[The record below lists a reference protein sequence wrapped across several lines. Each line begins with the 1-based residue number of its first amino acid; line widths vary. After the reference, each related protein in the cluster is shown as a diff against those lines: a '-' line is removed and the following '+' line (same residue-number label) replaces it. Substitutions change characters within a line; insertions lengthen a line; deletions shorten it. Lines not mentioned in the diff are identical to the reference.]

1 MMNKVELLAPAG
13 SLEKLYVAIDYG
25 ADAVY
30 IGGQDF
36 GLRANADNFSIEE
49 IKMACEYAHN
59 RNAKIYVTVN
69 IIFHDENFLGLDEY
83 LLELEQAGVDA
94 LIVADLF
101 AIKRCQKVVPN
112 MEIHLSTQ
120 QSVINH
126 RATNFFYDHGV
137 TRVVLAREANK
148 QEIKELVDHSK
159 AEIEVFIHGGVCIS
173 YSGRCTLSNH
183 MTARDSNR
191 GGCSQNCRWEFEL
204 FNQDENISQDNVL
217 FSMNPK
223 DLMQVD
229 HIVDMIKSGVVSLKV
244 EGRMRSVHY
253 IATVISTYRKLIDD
267 YYEQGD
273 DFVYTD
279 YYESELQ
286 KSANRVLASQYYDKM
301 PTNKELQYDSRAEHP
316 TQEFIGIIKEVN
328 GNNVILEQRN
338 YFKPGDLVEVF
349 GPEIT
354 TTKFVVGEIF
364 DSEGNALDAA
374 RHPKQIIHT
383 KIDVELY
390 PKNMLRKVRI

>member
-1 MMNKVELLAPAG
+1 MEKVELLAPAG

-30 IGGQDF
+30 IGGQEF

-49 IKMACEYAHN
+49 IKIACDYAHKH
-59 RNAKIYVTVN
+59 NAKVYITVN
-69 IIFHDENFLGLDEY
+69 IIFHDENFEGLNSY
-83 LLELEQAGVDA
+83 LIALEQAGVDA

-101 AIKRCQKVVPN
+101 AIKKCQEVVPE

-120 QSVINH
+120 QSVINYK
-126 RATNFFYDHGV
+126 ATNFFFDQGV
-137 TRVVLAREANK
+137 SRVVLAREANAK
-148 QEIKELVDHSK
+148 EIKELVEKSK

-204 FNQDENISQDNVL
+204 FTDEKNISKDNVM

-223 DLMQVD
+223 DLMQVY
-229 HIVDMIKSGVVSLKV
+229 HVVDMIKNGVVSLKV

-267 YYEQGD
+267 YYKYGS
-273 DFVYTD
+273 DFNYSE
-279 YYESELQ
+279 YYENELQ
-286 KSANRVLASQYYDKM
+286 KSANRVLASQYYEGI
-301 PTNKELQYDSRAEHP
+301 PTNNELQYDSRQEHP

-328 GNNVILEQRN
+328 GSKVVLEQRN

-349 GPEIT
+349 GPEINT
-354 TTKFVVGEIF
+354 TQFVVGPIF
-364 DSEGNALDAA
+364 DEDGHSLDAA

-383 KIDVELY
+383 DIDVELY
-390 PKNMLRKVRI
+390 PKNMLRKVRK